1 MDLSLSIQDGV
12 ALIACPAAWM
22 TAAGQGRDAASKAAG
37 EPVRQAR
44 PWADLLEHL
53 DSLRCR
59 ADLRAAVL
67 VIDGRAGADAGPRP
81 TGPAPTRHQPEP
93 EPEPD
98 PADVIAAVETFPV
111 PCVAVLD
118 QEVSGPALEL
128 ALGCAARIATP
139 QTRLALPDI
148 AIGLIPGAGSTQRL
162 TRLVGAEAALAMI
175 ATGQAVP
182 AAQALETGL
191 VDALADAAPDA
202 QTPETQA
209 PETQAPE
216 TQTPDAQAPET
227 QAPDAQARETQ
238 ARATQDPA
246 TGVPATKRRHPRPWA
261 SLVSMAGPDT
271 DPLAQ
276 ALTRALAC
284 ARDLASS
291 RTPTQSPAPIHSP
304 EVFARRCADLRR
316 RPAAP
321 RALDAAIAAIERA
334 GHLPPAEARKA
345 EATARDALAQGPEAR
360 ALHHLRQAE
369 TAPLADP
376 RATGPTRALRRIGV
390 AGGGT
395 MGAGIAALCLMRG
408 FDVVLLERDAEALHA
423 ATDRLRATLDGSARR
438 GLLAD
443 PAAALARFQGT
454 TRDRDLAPV
463 DLAIEAVYEDF
474 EVKAD
479 VFRRLDRV
487 TRPDAILATNTSYLD
502 VDRLAAVLR
511 DPARA
516 IGLHFFSPA
525 HVMKLLEIVLPAAV
539 AADVV
544 ATAAA
549 LARRL
554 GKIAVLSGVC
564 DGFIGNRIMSAYRA
578 EADRLLIDGATPWQ
592 VDAVMRGHGWAMGI
606 YEMQDLAG
614 LDIAWAMRKRR
625 LAQGA
630 MTRPYI
636 RIADRL
642 CEAGRLG
649 RKTAAGWYDH
659 DDQGRARPSAA
670 VLSVIRD
677 ERAAM
682 GRPGTAS
689 LPDDIALARILA
701 ALRAEADQVLAEGIA
716 ARAADI
722 DVVMVNGYGYPRWRG
737 GPLHDRST
745 ASPGPGARD

>member
-12 ALIACPAAWM
+12 ALIACPAARM
-22 TAAGQGRDAASKAAG
+22 TAAGQGRHAASKTAA

-81 TGPAPTRHQPEP
+81 TGPAPTRHQSEP

-202 QTPETQA
+202 QA

-216 TQTPDAQAPET
+216 TQT
-227 QAPDAQARETQ
+227 
-238 ARATQDPA
+238 RATEDPA

-261 SLVSMAGPDT
+261 SLVSMAGPGT

-291 RTPTQSPAPIHSP
+291 RTPAQRPTQPPAPIQSP

-316 RPAAP
+316 RPVAP

-345 EATARDALAQGPEAR
+345 EAAARDALAQGPEAR
-360 ALHHLRQAE
+360 ALRHLRQAE

-376 RATGPTRALRRIGV
+376 RATGPTRALRQIGV
-390 AGGGT
+390 VGGGT

-502 VDRLAAVLR
+502 VYRLAAVLR

-525 HVMKLLEIVLPAAV
+525 HIMKLLEIVLPATV
-539 AADVV
+539 ASDVV

-659 DDQGRARPSAA
+659 DDQGRARPSAE